1 MDCLNIGCGSRFHPA
16 WTNIDANSTSS
27 DVRVHDCRAGIPFPD
42 HAFDVV
48 YHSHVLEHFPKTEA
62 LRFVQECFRVLRPG
76 GIIRVA
82 VPDLECLARLYLCA
96 IDKAAGGDTQWQHNY
111 DWLMLELY
119 DQTVRNR
126 SGGAMIEYLKQDP
139 LPNKAFLLERCGGEI
154 RRILEAI
161 RNSTRPKQTR
171 LPFIEV
177 ITRRL
182 FAIPQK
188 VLTRFRQ
195 KLLGS
200 QGSEAL
206 QIGQFRLA
214 GEVHQWMYDRY
225 SLTRLLE
232 QAGFQNPQRR
242 GPTESVIPGWAS
254 FHLDTDPDGST
265 YKPDSIYMEAVK
277 PQ

>member
-1 MDCLNIGCGSRFHPA
+1 
-16 WTNIDANSTSS
+16 
-27 DVRVHDCRAGIPFPD
+27 
-42 HAFDVV
+42 
-48 YHSHVLEHFPKTEA
+48 
-62 LRFVQECFRVLRPG
+62 
-76 GIIRVA
+76 
-82 VPDLECLARLYLCA
+82 
-96 IDKAAGGDTQWQHNY
+96 
-111 DWLMLELY
+111 MLELY
-119 DQTVRNR
+119 DQTVSNR

-139 LPNKAFLLERCGGEI
+139 LLNKGFLLERCGGEI